1 MTVLQTIG
9 VILAVQVVVLVLA
22 AVRRRSRAGRRN
34 TATYARQGQWAPESS
49 AHVAESDRLGIWS
62 HRTDDDHFHR
72 WGEGDLE
79 RESRRSRERAAE
91 DESRHEPDWSAWSTP
106 DSSTGSDSG
115 YGGSSSWD
123 SDSNTSSD
131 W

>member
-9 VILAVQVVVLVLA
+9 VILAVGVVVLVLA
-22 AVRRRSRAGRRN
+22 AIRRRTRTGRRN
-34 TATYARQGQWAPESS
+34 ITTYAHQGQWARESGV
-49 AHVAESDRLGIWS
+49 HVTDSYRPGIWS
-62 HRTDDDHFHR
+62 QRTDDDHFHR

-106 DSSTGSDSG
+106 DSDTG

-123 SDSNTSSD
+123 SDSSTGSD

>member
-1 MTVLQTIG
+1 MTVLQTIV
-9 VILAVQVVVLVLA
+9 VILAVVVVRVLA
-22 AVRRRSRAGRRN
+22 AVWRRSRTGRRN
-34 TATYARQGQWAPESS
+34 TTTYARQGQRARGSG
-49 AHVAESDRLGIWS
+49 AHIAESHQPGIWS
-62 HRTDDDHFHR
+62 QQTDDHHFHR

-106 DSSTGSDSG
+106 DSSTDSDNG

-123 SDSNTSSD
+123 SESSTSSD